1 MKLDGLAGSI
11 GKGLIAG
18 FAGMAAMTISST
30 LEAKLRGREPS
41 DAPARA
47 AATVLGIKEFS
58 SDEAKARFSNIVHW
72 SYGTGWG
79 AVRGLLAFTGL
90 SPTAADVGHFAAVWG
105 NAAVMLPTLGVAP
118 PFWMWGKT
126 EVAIDVFHHLVY
138 VAATSVAYAALES

>member
-11 GKGLIAG
+11 GKGVIAG
-18 FAGMAAMTISST
+18 LAGTAAMTVSST
-30 LEAKLRGREPS
+30 LEAKLRGRQPS

-47 AATVLGIKEFS
+47 AATVLGIKEFA
-58 SDEAKARFSNIVHW
+58 SDEAKARFSNLVHW
-72 SYGTGWG
+72 SYGTSWG
-79 AVRGLLAFTGL
+79 AVRGLLAFAGL
-90 SPTAADVGHFAAVWG
+90 PRKAADAGHFAAVWG

-138 VAATSVAYAALES
+138 VTAAGMAYELLD